1 MLVLVDLNVLSA
13 EDVHLMDEGQLLE
26 RLDKLVDRIFE
37 QLGGVEVVLDGQIIV
52 VVDAN
57 VLASTLFGFLELH
70 LVVSFLCALNFDL
83 RLAAANSRVARRPIL
98 DRSRAV
104 VIQIGSA
111 AATLSLRDVL
121 GVDAIF
127 RLD

>member
-37 QLGGVEVVLDGQIIV
+37 QLGGVEVFLDGQIIV
-52 VVDAN
+52 VDAY
-57 VLASTLFGFLELH
+57 VLASFLFGFLELH

-83 RLAAANSRVARRPIL
+83 RLAAANSRVA
-98 DRSRAV
+98 
-104 VIQIGSA
+104 
-111 AATLSLRDVL
+111 
-121 GVDAIF
+121 
-127 RLD
+127 